1 MKRKKNT
8 KKQEKPGE
16 GRQPKP
22 IDPKKI
28 PPILNQKIKEY
39 TPRLSLTLLFS
50 GATLL
55 ILLAVLI
62 VVGGISL
69 TLVNSGILI
78 DTGAGLVNGNQLIL
92 FILLASFLLGVAA
105 AFLFGRAYMKPIN
118 VLINTMNRMA
128 AGDFKARVRF
138 SGLFAKH
145 PAMAELTESVNTMAE
160 ELSNTEML
168 RADFVNNFS
177 HEFKT
182 PIVSIAGFAKLLGSA
197 DLTEEQKKE
206 YIAIIEEE
214 SLHLSAMAT
223 NILNLTRI
231 ENQTILTDVTTY
243 NLSEQLRTCLLL
255 LENKWSEKALDLRPD
270 FDEYNVAGSEE
281 LLRQVWINLLDNA
294 IKFTPYGGTI
304 TVHIR
309 PDGNGRLLTSVT
321 NTGSTIPERDI
332 SRIFQ
337 KFYQGDTSHATRGN
351 GVGLAIVRRIVELHH
366 GAVWVESQNDVTTFT
381 VALPYGG

>member
-1 MKRKKNT
+1 
-8 KKQEKPGE
+8 
-16 GRQPKP
+16 
-22 IDPKKI
+22 
-28 PPILNQKIKEY
+28 
-39 TPRLSLTLLFS
+39 
-50 GATLL
+50 
-55 ILLAVLI
+55 
-62 VVGGISL
+62 
-69 TLVNSGILI
+69 
-78 DTGAGLVNGNQLIL
+78 
-92 FILLASFLLGVAA
+92 
-105 AFLFGRAYMKPIN
+105 
-118 VLINTMNRMA
+118 
-128 AGDFKARVRF
+128 
-138 SGLFAKH
+138 
-145 PAMAELTESVNTMAE
+145 
-160 ELSNTEML
+160 
-168 RADFVNNFS
+168 
-177 HEFKT
+177 
-182 PIVSIAGFAKLLGSA
+182 
-197 DLTEEQKKE
+197 
-206 YIAIIEEE
+206 
-214 SLHLSAMAT
+214 MAT

-255 LENKWSEKALDLRPD
+255 LENKWSEKALELRPD
-270 FDEYNVAGSEE
+270 FDEYTVAGSEE